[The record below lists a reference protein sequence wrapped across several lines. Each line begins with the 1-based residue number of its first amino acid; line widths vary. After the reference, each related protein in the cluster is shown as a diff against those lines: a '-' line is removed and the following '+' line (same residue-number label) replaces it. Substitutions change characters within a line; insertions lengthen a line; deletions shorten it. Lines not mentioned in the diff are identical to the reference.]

1 MQPVKVG
8 LVVLLLELKLSP
20 MYAGLAT
27 GQAAVVVD
35 VDAVGG
41 GALLRLV
48 RSTILSRTKIQL
60 SVSLFVSWVVACPG
74 TGKRKEQRGEKLAGT
89 NAEVRERPG
98 KVLLPH
104 NGEGPLD
111 R

>member
-1 MQPVKVG
+1 MQPVNEG
-8 LVVLLLELKLSP
+8 LVVLLLELKLPP

-48 RSTILSRTKIQL
+48 RSTILSRTKIQIC
-60 SVSLFVSWVVACPG
+60 VSLFVSWVVACPG